1 MRSRSS
7 KQKSKSAPLSLQT
20 QPGPFVVAIGASA
33 GGLEALERF
42 FKSCPPSLDASFVV
56 IQHLS
61 PDHKSMMLDLLSR
74 YTAMPVVMVE
84 DGLVIETGK
93 VYLIPPG
100 TIMRIKEQVFR
111 LTPKAPHLLT
121 LPIDIFL
128 LSLADAFAAQAIAI
142 ILSGTGSDGTRGCL
156 AINAAGGLVL
166 AQNPKDAKFDGMPA
180 SVIASGIVD
189 DILACDALPARV
201 AAHMQNGPS
210 PRISLDSKITDP
222 ATLSANALE
231 EITELLLQASGIDF
245 HEYKPATF
253 LRRIERRMQVRRIT
267 RLENYFHL
275 LHSDIHE
282 LDILRKELLIP
293 VTSFFRD
300 SEAFEELARQAIATI
315 VTRSSGSGIRV
326 WTAGVSTGEEAYT
339 LAMLFLEEFERQG
352 KWLNLKIFATDV
364 NEQNIETAATG
375 RYPES
380 TAAELTEERLRRFF
394 TQQAGAYCVK
404 PELRQSIVFAR
415 HNLLFDP
422 PFTRMSLVSC
432 RNTLIYFNPSAQKH
446 ILSTLQY
453 ALEPQGYLFLGSSES
468 LGGLNDGFITLHA
481 KYKIY
486 QRDDSSAPVRNTLPG
501 PGIRS
506 PGRSISS
513 SLRTLGAHP
522 LNMDRRYVDLAIHVL
537 LEQYGPA
544 SLLVNGRSVVI
555 HVFGNVQPFLQFRS
569 GVASLE
575 LSQLLPEP
583 LRSIAIALIGRV
595 GRDGGTIRSDVIH
608 FKSTAGSVL
617 DVQLS
622 VQPLEFQN
630 PEKLFLLSFELM
642 PAPADPPT
650 ATVDLSSAEIERMTL
665 LQQELAATRESLQTS
680 IEELET
686 SNEELQATN
695 EELMASNEELQS
707 SNEELQSLNEELN
720 TVNAEYQ
727 EKVSI
732 LNHLNLDLDMM
743 LRAVGVATIFVD
755 TQSRLTR
762 FSPDALSIFR
772 LRDGDIGR
780 PLEEITHTLEYEEL
794 IDDLAQTLL
803 SGRPFDRECRS
814 RKGQSFLVRMM
825 PYGGMTSATQGVVLT
840 FLDIS
845 AYKDRDH
852 LQSILDALP
861 EHIAVLSPDA
871 TIVLVNRA
879 WNRFA
884 QANGDPE
891 LKHTGIGTNYL
902 DCCHT
907 LPSWPDDQT
916 TEAARMGIKKV
927 LEGTLPFFSLQYPCH
942 APNEE
947 RWFVMSVAPMRAPY
961 GGAVVSH
968 TNISAWRNVRI
979 ENGGAHEQ

>member
-1 MRSRSS
+1 MRTRATKTKSRP
-7 KQKSKSAPLSLQT
+7 SAQSRPQT
-20 QPGPFVVAIGASA
+20 GPFVVAIGASA

-42 FKSCPPSLDASFVV
+42 FKSCPPSLDTSFVV

-74 YTAMPVVMVE
+74 YTSMPVVMVE
-84 DGLVIETGK
+84 DGMSIETNK

-100 TIMRIKEQVFR
+100 TIMRVHDQMFR

-128 LSLADAFAAQAIAI
+128 LSLADAFTAKAIAI

-166 AQNPKDAKFDGMPA
+166 AQQPNDAKFDGMPT
-180 SVIASGIVD
+180 SVINSGIVD

-201 AAHMQNGPS
+201 AAHIQNGPL
-210 PRISLDSKITDP
+210 PQITLQSKTTDP
-222 ATLSANALE
+222 AALSANALE
-231 EITELLLQASGIDF
+231 EITDLLLQASGIDF

-253 LRRIERRMQVRRIT
+253 LRRIERRLQVRRIA

-275 LHSDIHE
+275 LHSDAHE
-282 LDILRKELLIP
+282 LDLLRKELLIP

-300 SEAFEELARQAIATI
+300 TEAFEELAQQAIAAI
-315 VTRSSGSGIRV
+315 VSRSTGAGIRV
-326 WTAGVSTGEEAYT
+326 WSAGVSTGEEAYT

-375 RYPES
+375 KYPES
-380 TAAELTEERLRRFF
+380 TAAELTEERLNRFF

-404 PELRQSIVFAR
+404 PELRQCIVFAR
-415 HNLLFDP
+415 HNLLIDP

-446 ILSTLQY
+446 VLATLQY
-453 ALEPQGYLFLGSSES
+453 ALEPLGYLFLGSSES
-468 LGGLNDGFITLHA
+468 LGGMSEGFKTLHS

-486 QRDDSSAPVRNTLPG
+486 QRDESVVSARNTLTGYSTRPL
-501 PGIRS
+501 
-506 PGRSISS
+506 GRTTMQP
-513 SLRTLGAHP
+513 LRTRSAHP
-522 LNMDRRYVDLAIHVL
+522 LSMDRRYVDLAINHL
-537 LEQYGPA
+537 LERYTPA
-544 SLLVNGRSVVI
+544 SLLVNAHSSVV

-583 LRSIAIALIGRV
+583 LRSIATALIGRAS
-595 GRDGGTIRSDVIH
+595 RDGVSIGSDAIHLKDASGQH
-608 FKSTAGSVL
+608 FK
-617 DVQLS
+617 VQLT
-622 VQPLEFQN
+622 VQPLEQ
-630 PEKLFLLSFELM
+630 PDQEKLFLLSFGLI
-642 PAPADPPT
+642 PNLTDLPT
-650 ATVDLSSAEIERMTL
+650 PTLDINSAQTERMTL

-720 TVNAEYQ
+720 TVNAEFQ
-727 EKVSI
+727 EKVGI
-732 LNHLNLDLDMM
+732 LNRINLDLDMM

-762 FSPDALSIFR
+762 FNPDATSIFR
-772 LRDGDIGR
+772 LRDNDIGR

-794 IDDLAQTLL
+794 IEDLERTLQ
-803 SGRPFDRECRS
+803 SGHPFNRECRS
-814 RKGQSFLVRMM
+814 RKGLSLLVRML
-825 PYGGMTSATQGVVLT
+825 PYGGLTTASQGVVLT

-861 EHIAVLSPDA
+861 EHIAVLSPEG
-871 TIVLVNRA
+871 TIVLVNHA

-884 QANGDPE
+884 KANGDPE
-891 LKHTGIGTNYL
+891 LLHTGIGANYL
-902 DCCHT
+902 DCCES
-907 LPSWPDDQT
+907 PPPWPDDKT
-916 TEAARMGIKKV
+916 TLDARLGIKGV
-927 LEGTLPFFSLQYPCH
+927 LEGSLPFFSMQYPCH

-961 GGAVVSH
+961 AGAVVSH
-968 TNISAWRNVRI
+968 TNISAWQNALLQQ
-979 ENGGAHEQ
+979 GGSHG